1 MIPFCSRFWRQAY
14 LGALRNLG
22 LRGRGRGH
30 GLFVLSIVR
39 MSFEYD
45 EPALRSLAPSLL
57 FGKQRIRCS

>member
-22 LRGRGRGH
+22 LRGRGH

-45 EPALRSLAPSLL
+45 EPALRSLAPPLL
-57 FGKQRIRCS
+57 FGKQRILCR